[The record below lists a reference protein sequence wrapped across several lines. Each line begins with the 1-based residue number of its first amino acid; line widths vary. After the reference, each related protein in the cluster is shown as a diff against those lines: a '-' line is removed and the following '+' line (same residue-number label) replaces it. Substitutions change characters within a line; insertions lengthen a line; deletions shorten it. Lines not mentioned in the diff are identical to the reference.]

1 MSFIKNKLKCDRKG
15 WCVSNGSGTTLEYAM
30 HCESV
35 VAQIFTGRVRSA
47 LFEESSRLL
56 ETCSDVS
63 FVKESTTA

>member
-1 MSFIKNKLKCDRKG
+1 MQCIVSQLWRKF
-15 WCVSNGSGTTLEYAM
+15 
-30 HCESV
+30 
-35 VAQIFTGRVRSA
+35 FTGRVRSA